1 MEDNTMLKNYR
12 SCFRASSIVS
22 IFAAGF
28 VFAAIPQI
36 AGVFATVSSPVVL
49 NIQEAFEGALAAIRP
64 ESKNTKDFNVTQ
76 ETKDSQGYVSV
87 FAGSPSIWNGGA
99 IDDLWTRS
107 ANWAGNVPIPGT
119 LWTVEFDGTTR
130 LTPNNDFPSNSDFNN
145 LNFNTG
151 AGSFTLNGNPI
162 TMNGNLTNS
171 STSLQTINMGMVL
184 PGTRTFTMHSGG
196 GDVTIG
202 DSGDSAKGVISGTGG
217 GVTTAGTGT
226 LTLWG
231 NNSYTGPTKA
241 ANNTTIGIGNDSALG
256 TGELTISGGS
266 IMATGGARSIG
277 NNVKISANDGIIGG
291 SSDLT
296 INGTITGAAASRT
309 LTVSNSGL
317 TTLSNV
323 YLTDTATTR
332 TFTVT
337 GAGNV
342 VFGGIIANNSTNNS
356 TADNLTFNSA
366 FSGTAT
372 INGTNTYSG
381 LTTLSNG
388 QFVLG
393 NKSAFGNSTVAI
405 NGVNISANND
415 LSGVNSVG
423 NSITFGGNNTFAGS
437 NNIQF
442 SGDVPDTGNR
452 TVTNNITSGALK
464 FSNSVGLSSNSNAF
478 TLTVDGTGNTEVSGV
493 IANNGTGGT
502 AASGN
507 LIKTGTGTLTLSNV
521 CTYSGTTTVNNGKL
535 FVNGSTAST
544 SAVTVSGGTLG
555 GTGTVN
561 GTISVASGGKI
572 APGTSPGIL
581 NSGNV
586 SFASGSTFDVEIG
599 GTTVGTEY
607 DQLNV
612 TGTVS
617 LGGSTLNLSVFN
629 GFTPVS
635 GQTFTIINNDSTE
648 AVTGT
653 FSGLAEGASIPNFLG
668 SGKSAQITYKGPN
681 GGANDND
688 VMLRV
693 LYPTAADASIAGRVL
708 TADGRAI
715 AGAMIIVSGR
725 GLEQP
730 IVTMSK
736 PSGRFV
742 VRGLEAGHSYIVTV
756 SSKRYVFREAGR
768 LVNVTDNVSGL
779 DWVALPK

>member
-1 MEDNTMLKNYR
+1 MLKNYR

-99 IDDLWTRS
+99 TNDLWTSS

-119 LWTVEFDGTTR
+119 LWAVEFDGTTR

-162 TMNGNLTNS
+162 KMNGGLTNS
-171 STSLQTINMGMVL
+171 STSLQTVNMGIVL
-184 PGTRTFTMHSGG
+184 PGARTFTMHSGG

-217 GVTTAGTGT
+217 GVTTDGTGT

-231 NNSYTGPTKA
+231 NNSYTG
-241 ANNTTIGIGNDSALG
+241 TTTATSGTIIAIGNDSALG
-256 TGELTISGGS
+256 SSEFSFNTGS
-266 IMATGGARSIG
+266 ITATGGPRTVS
-277 NNVKISANDGIIGG
+277 NNFKFSGSSGIIGG
-291 SSDLT
+291 SNDLT
-296 INGTITGAAASRT
+296 INGSFTGSGASRSLTVNNSGLTSFSSLFLTDTANTRTLTITGA
-309 LTVSNSGL
+309 
-317 TTLSNV
+317 
-323 YLTDTATTR
+323 
-332 TFTVT
+332 
-337 GAGNV
+337 GNIL
-342 VFGGIIANNSTNNS
+342 FGGVIANNSTNNS
-356 TADNLTFNSA
+356 IADNLTFNSA
-366 FSGTAT
+366 FSGIAT

-381 LTTLSNG
+381 ATTLSNG

-393 NKSAFGNSTVAI
+393 NKAAFGTSTVAI
-405 NGVNISANND
+405 NGVNISANTD

-423 NSITFGGNNTFAGS
+423 NSMTFGGNNTFSGS
-437 NNIQF
+437 NSLEF
-442 SGDVPDTGNR
+442 SGSVTDTANR
-452 TVTNNITSGALK
+452 TITNNLSAGILK
-464 FSNSVGLSSNSNAF
+464 FSSSVGPSSNGNTNTITF
-478 TLTVDGTGNTEVSGV
+478 DGSGNTEVSGV
-493 IANNGTGGT
+493 IANNGTGGSAT
-502 AASGN
+502 SGN

-561 GTISVASGGKI
+561 GAISIASGGKL

-617 LGGSTLNLSVFN
+617 LGGSTLNLSVIN
-629 GFTPVS
+629 SFTPVS

-768 LVNVTDNVSGL
+768 LVNVTDNVTGL